1 MRKLEFQDVF
11 TVGRI
16 IEKSKLK
23 EDIIRAYKE
32 GKKEDAP
39 LEDIGMDSM
48 FALLSD
54 VVKEGVE
61 QEIYDLLGSITE
73 TDADAVR
80 HQTLPEIFGQL
91 KQIAKEN
98 DLENFFG
105 FLKAVMK

>member
-23 EDIIRAYKE
+23 DDIIRAYKE
-32 GKKEDAP
+32 GKKEDAS

-48 FALLSD
+48 FALLSG

-61 QEIYDLLGSITE
+61 QEIYDLLGSITG

-80 HQTLPEIFGQL
+80 HQTLPEMFGQL